1 MLITIIKLFIIA
13 HTLYLRRFVNLDK
26 DKPSTLKFLLS
37 KYKGHL
43 GMTFLGAILL
53 LLSTFF
59 TLVPPILI
67 KETID
72 QIANVDNRF
81 LFIVFLLII
90 GSSVLRGLLYYS
102 QRIILER
109 VGQTIVHDL
118 RTETIQHINNLSF
131 SYFDDKQVGDLIA
144 RVTSDTD
151 LLASFYGFSMVNIIN
166 NILTLVGIL
175 LVLLIWNSTLALAFI
190 FLLPFIVHAMYKYS
204 VTVRPLMGKIRK
216 SFGQLTTSVQQTFNG
231 IETVKLLGTEEFE
244 ADKFDKSSNK
254 LLGRNV
260 SASKVTSFWM
270 PYVHF
275 LIALGTAFTLFWG
288 GYLAIKGSITVG
300 MLIGFIT
307 YMGMLTRPIRQT
319 GMQIGAA
326 LNSIAAGSRLHEV
339 LLQEQEDLE
348 SGKWLDEFKGQIE
361 IEDVTFTYG
370 GSSKKVINNLSL
382 TIPSGK
388 KVALVGPSGSGKSTL
403 INLILGFYKPQS
415 GVIKIDGINLDDI
428 NLRKLRT
435 ATGHLSQDP
444 FIFDGTILDN
454 ITFGN
459 PDASLKEVNE
469 ALEQAILSDFIQSLP
484 KGINTQIGEKGVR
497 LSGGQKQR
505 LAIARV
511 LITNPQILILDEPT
525 SDLDKKTEDELQA
538 SLNNVMK
545 GRTVITIAHRLWTI
559 QNSDIIA
566 FINKGVI
573 VDSGSHDYLYDNLD
587 LYRDFVDSQV
597 FTLRGDNQ

>member
-1 MLITIIKLFIIA
+1 M
-13 HTLYLRRFVNLDK
+13 DK
-26 DKPSTLKFLLS
+26 DKPSTLKFLLAQ
-37 KYKGHL
+37 YKGHI
-43 GMTFLGAILL
+43 GMTFLGAVLL

-67 KETID
+67 KKTID
-72 QIANVDNRF
+72 QIVNVDNRY

-90 GSSVLRGLLYYS
+90 GSSIFRGVFYYG

-118 RTETIQHINNLSF
+118 RTKTIQHINNLSF
-131 SYFDDKQVGDLIA
+131 AYFDDKQVGDLIS

-175 LVLLIWNSTLALAFI
+175 IVLLVWNSALALAFVI
-190 FLLPFIVHAMYKYS
+190 LLPFIVHAMYKYS
-204 VTVRPLMGKIRK
+204 VTVRPLTGKIRK
-216 SFGQLTTSVQQTFNG
+216 SFGKLTSSVQQTFNG
-231 IETVKLLGTEEFE
+231 IETVKLLGTEDFE
-244 ADKFDKSSNK
+244 AKKFNNSSMK
-254 LLGRNV
+254 LLDRNLA
-260 SASKVTSFWM
+260 ASKVTSLWM

-275 LIALGTAFTLFWG
+275 LIALGSAFTLFWG
-288 GYLAIKGSITVG
+288 GYLAIKASVTIG

-319 GMQIGAA
+319 GMQIGSA
-326 LNSIAAGSRLHEV
+326 LNSIAAGARLHEI

-348 SGKWLDEFKGQIE
+348 SGQWLDEFKGQIE
-361 IEDVTFTYG
+361 MEDVSFSYG
-370 GSSKKVINNLSL
+370 ESNKYAINNLSL
-382 TIPSGK
+382 IIPSGK

-403 INLILGFYKPQS
+403 INLILGFYKAQK
-415 GVIKIDGINLDDI
+415 GIIKIDGLNLDDI

-444 FIFDGTILDN
+444 FIFEGTILEN
-454 ITFGN
+454 ISFGN
-459 PDASLKEVNE
+459 PGASLGEVNE
-469 ALEQAILSDFIQSLP
+469 ALEQAILADFIQDLP
-484 KGINTQIGEKGVR
+484 KGVNTHIGEKGVR

-525 SDLDKKTEDELQA
+525 SNLDKKTEDELQK
-538 SLNNVMK
+538 SLDNVMK

-559 QNSDIIA
+559 QNSDLIA
-566 FINKGVI
+566 FMDEGMIR
-573 VDSGSHDYLYDNLD
+573 DFGSHDYLYENLEG
-587 LYRDFVDSQV
+587 YKNFVDSQV
-597 FTLRGDNQ
+597 FSSRRDNQ

>member
-1 MLITIIKLFIIA
+1 MHIVHKEVA
-13 HTLYLRRFVNLDK
+13 NLDK
-26 DKPSTLKFLLS
+26 DKPSTLKFLLAR
-37 KYKGHL
+37 YKGHL
-43 GMTFLGAILL
+43 GMTFLGGVLL
-53 LLSTFF
+53 LFSAFF

-72 QIANVDNRF
+72 QIESADSTY

-90 GSSVLRGLLYYS
+90 GSSLIRGILYYG

-109 VGQTIVHDL
+109 VGQTIVHNL

-131 SYFDDKQVGDLIA
+131 AFFDDKQVGDLIS

-166 NILTLVGIL
+166 NILTIL
-175 LVLLIWNSTLALAFI
+175 GVFLVLLIWNPVLALAFI
-190 FLLPFIVHAMYKYS
+190 ALLPFILHAMYKYS
-204 VTVRPLMGKIRK
+204 VTVRPLTGKIRK
-216 SFGQLTTSVQQTFNG
+216 SFGQLTSSVQQTFNG
-231 IETVKLLGTEEFE
+231 IETVKLLGTEDFE
-244 ADKFDKSSNK
+244 AERFGKSSNM
-254 LLGRNV
+254 LLDRNIA
-260 SASKVTSFWM
+260 ASKVTSLWM

-288 GYLAIKGSITVG
+288 GYLTIKGSITLG
-300 MLIGFIT
+300 MLMGFIT
-307 YMGMLTRPIRQT
+307 YMDLLSRPIRQT
-319 GMQIGAA
+319 GMQIGSA
-326 LNSIAAGSRLHEV
+326 LNSIAAGSRVHEV

-348 SGKWLDEFKGQIE
+348 SGQWFENFKGQIE
-361 IEDVTFTYG
+361 IEDISFAYQ
-370 GSSKKVINNLSL
+370 GSSKDAINNLSL
-382 TIPSGK
+382 TIPAGK
-388 KVALVGPSGSGKSTL
+388 NVALVGPSGSGKSTL
-403 INLILGFYKPQS
+403 INLILGFYKPQN
-415 GVIKIDGINLDDI
+415 GIIKIDGLSLDKI

-444 FIFDGTILDN
+444 FIFEGTILDN

-459 PDASLKEVNE
+459 PGASLGDVNQ

-484 KGINTQIGEKGVR
+484 KGVNTHIGEKGVR

-525 SDLDKKTEDELQA
+525 SNLDKNTEDELQE
-538 SLNNVMK
+538 SLINVMK

-566 FINKGVI
+566 FINEGI
-573 VDSGSHDYLYDNLD
+573 IEDFGSHDYLYDNLD
-587 LYRDFVDSQV
+587 LYKKFVDSQM
-597 FTLRGDNQ
+597 FTLRGEN